1 MRKNERS
8 FGNRERFNR
17 SVPRESLWYYSEDPH
32 ITSSGVSEEEK
43 NAMKLDN
50 YKKIIQEKNHQLIS
64 RAAQRNTFKRDVAFV
79 VDWEMSDIL

>member
-8 FGNRERFNR
+8 FDNRERFNR
-17 SVPRESLWYYSEDPH
+17 SVPRESLWYYSEEPV
-32 ITSSGVSEEEK
+32 ITSSSVSEEDK

-50 YKKIIQEKNHQLIS
+50 YKKRIQEKNHQLIS